1 MIAIDSTDVQL
12 LQSRAPRA
20 SHEDMLFLRKHF
32 EAGRL
37 FSSLE
42 KEVRQQLWV
51 RVQQRSQTMPGFF
64 TFFKDFNFLS
74 ILQSVVKHLVV
85 WPPPKSLSQSLESD
99 YHPRGATYVQCEHR
113 ERVFERC
120 RTAPKDNFKKSYLQL
135 WLFAMRHWWETTRFR
150 HRKAGKGYVVAMHE
164 LLLLPYLA
172 DLALE
177 IGFTSSKIQ
186 KLAQSSR
193 NDTIPSTQ
201 PQTNIMVGTSMRQ
214 RCGIPF
220 LREQASDQGNLFLSR
235 VLDPAIPEGISS
247 LFLRQCFISAFW
259 YDMDDDAAT
268 TEGGEVHES
277 TPLLDDL
284 MLRHFE
290 EARIST
296 YYTDAVRRHASV
308 SDGSV
313 YEDCSFSSESGIND
327 LREENKGR
335 RAFQETVRF
344 WIFDGDRGTIQEHGC
359 EETLIQKEVN
369 RLAREDFLVMTTH
382 FMCLT
387 SGDAFRALSES
398 NQKML
403 LFCTPS
409 HQSAA
414 RVAYAVLEDNI
425 AVAD

>member
-1 MIAIDSTDVQL
+1 
-12 LQSRAPRA
+12 
-20 SHEDMLFLRKHF
+20 
-32 EAGRL
+32 
-37 FSSLE
+37 
-42 KEVRQQLWV
+42 
-51 RVQQRSQTMPGFF
+51 
-64 TFFKDFNFLS
+64 
-74 ILQSVVKHLVV
+74 
-85 WPPPKSLSQSLESD
+85 
-99 YHPRGATYVQCEHR
+99 
-113 ERVFERC
+113 
-120 RTAPKDNFKKSYLQL
+120 
-135 WLFAMRHWWETTRFR
+135 
-150 HRKAGKGYVVAMHE
+150 MHE

-177 IGFTSSKIQ
+177 IGFTSSKIRR
-186 KLAQSSR
+186 LAKSSR

-201 PQTNIMVGTSMRQ
+201 PQTNIMVGTYMRQ

-220 LREQASDQGNLFLSR
+220 LREQASDQGNIFLNR

-247 LFLRQCFISAFW
+247 LFLRRCFISAFW

-268 TEGGEVHES
+268 TEGGEVHDS
-277 TPLLDDL
+277 TRLLDDS

-296 YYTDAVRRHASV
+296 YYADAVRRHASV

-313 YEDCSFSSESGIND
+313 YEDYSVSSESGIND
-327 LREENKGR
+327 LREENKR
-335 RAFQETVRF
+335 RHASQETVRF
-344 WIFDGDRGTIQEHGC
+344 WIFDGHGGTTQEHGC
-359 EETLIQKEVN
+359 EETLIQKEVD
-369 RLAREDFLVMTTH
+369 RLAREDFLVMTTQ

-387 SGDAFRALSES
+387 PGDAFRALSES

-414 RVAYAVLEDNI
+414 RVAYAAPEDSI